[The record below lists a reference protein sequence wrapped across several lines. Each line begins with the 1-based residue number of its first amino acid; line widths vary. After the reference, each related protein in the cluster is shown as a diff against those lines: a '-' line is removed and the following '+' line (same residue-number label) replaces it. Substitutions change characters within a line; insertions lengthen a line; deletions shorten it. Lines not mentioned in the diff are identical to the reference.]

1 VKKQRVIGHSP
12 LSRRMLRLYIDTA
25 PEDFNRSRRP
35 FRYAIT
41 VLSIL
46 LGASCLAAIIFTALH
61 WDLNSNI
68 VKQCKNDTQPAFL
81 CYVRSIFT
89 NALQTEW
96 DKYFLVT
103 FLFTY
108 ATVFLHIVSGL
119 LGLTS
124 IQTILLIIGIGVS
137 YPILFVSSFIY
148 FYRSTP
154 KKKKSPVPINLLA
167 LALIYVILMIVVPTY
182 LLYFF
187 LTSSPLVVSIA
198 SIVLLVSPIG
208 FALISFPCGFCSQSL
223 QRCWMFNSHRFLA
236 GCQIG
241 IFILCTPLYF
251 ISLVS
256 LIYHWSFDRIR
267 ESYVKNSSDV
277 NPMTIIWTIDY
288 VSLLI
293 SVMFFITTNEYLLLS
308 NVYRTR
314 ASKMKLIISWLAF
327 AILFLV
333 APCLAFPIYIAW
345 REYQY
350 LEPN

>member
-1 VKKQRVIGHSP
+1 
-12 LSRRMLRLYIDTA
+12 MLRLYIDTA
-25 PEDFNRSRRP
+25 PEDFNKSRRS

-41 VLSIL
+41 ILCIL
-46 LGASCLAAIIFTALH
+46 LGVSCLAGILFTALH
-61 WDLNSNI
+61 WDLNSKI
-68 VKQCKNDTQPAFL
+68 VNQCKSDAQSAFL
-81 CYVRSIFT
+81 CYTRLIFA

-108 ATVFLHIVSGL
+108 ATVFFHIISESSRTNVTGL

-137 YPILFVSSFIY
+137 YPILFVCSFIY

-154 KKKKSPVPINLLA
+154 KTKKSPVPINLLA
-167 LALIYVILMIVVPTY
+167 LALIYVILMIIAPTY

-187 LTSSPLVVSIA
+187 LTSNPLVVSIV

-208 FALISFPCGFCSQSL
+208 FTLISFPFRLCAESL
-223 QRCWMFNSHRFLA
+223 QRYWVFNSHRFLA
-236 GCQIG
+236 SCQIV

-251 ISLVS
+251 ISVVS
-256 LIYHWSFDRIR
+256 LVQHWSFDRIR
-267 ESYVKNSSDV
+267 DGYVKNTSDV
-277 NPMTIIWTIDY
+277 NPMAIIWSIDY

-293 SVMFFITTNEYLLLS
+293 SVVFFIGTNEYLLLS

-314 ASKMKLIISWLAF
+314 SSKIKLIISWLAF

-350 LEPN
+350 LELN